1 MTSKNS
7 AFGGWPPTSFELK
20 SKLMTATLMIRLA
33 LTLLTTALLA
43 SCGGGGGGGVGGTT
57 TISSTT
63 TTTQSTGFAS
73 LPAAA
78 TLAARCAA
86 PRSGA
91 SPVTAAPYPDR
102 LGSLLNEQNWLAA
115 WTNDL
120 YLWYREVPYPTPTNY
135 STTGSYFK
143 VLKTSQLSPS
153 GAPKDRFHFS
163 QDTAAWEAESS
174 TDLQIGYGAT
184 WSLSNA
190 TPPRHALVAY
200 TEPGTPATS
209 LNPPLARGASILRVD
224 GVDFVN
230 DITQAGVAILNAA
243 LFPVSAGESHTFV
256 VQDPGSSTTRNITM
270 VSALFNSTPV
280 QNVGTLAGGTV
291 GYMLFNDHMAS
302 AESALI
308 NAFLQFQNAGVT
320 DLVLD
325 VRYNRGGY
333 LTVANELAYM
343 IAGPTRARGK
353 TFEQLSFN
361 DKHPNIDPVALTP
374 NTPILFRSTAVG
386 FGTTA
391 AGTALPTLN
400 LGRVFVLTGSDTC
413 SASES
418 VMNGLRGIGVEVIQI
433 GATTC
438 GKPYGFYPTD
448 NCGTTY
454 FSIQF
459 KGVNAAGFGD
469 YSDGFAPQNGATSG
483 LPADAILPGCAV
495 ADDFTHALG
504 DPAEARLAAALQ
516 YRTNGVCPTPAS
528 LSAARMAKA
537 QSSMDG
543 EVHKNLFLSNRI
555 LKR

>member
-1 MTSKNS
+1 M
-7 AFGGWPPTSFELK
+7 
-20 SKLMTATLMIRLA
+20 
-33 LTLLTTALLA
+33 
-43 SCGGGGGGGVGGTT
+43 
-57 TISSTT
+57 
-63 TTTQSTGFAS
+63 
-73 LPAAA
+73 
-78 TLAARCAA
+78 
-86 PRSGA
+86 
-91 SPVTAAPYPDR
+91 
-102 LGSLLNEQNWLAA
+102 
-115 WTNDL
+115 
-120 YLWYREVPYPTPTNY
+120 
-135 STTGSYFK
+135 
-143 VLKTSQLSPS
+143 
-153 GAPKDRFHFS
+153 
-163 QDTAAWEAESS
+163 
-174 TDLQIGYGAT
+174 
-184 WSLSNA
+184 
-190 TPPRHALVAY
+190 
-200 TEPGTPATS
+200 
-209 LNPPLARGASILRVD
+209 
-224 GVDFVN
+224 
-230 DITQAGVAILNAA
+230 
-243 LFPVSAGESHTFV
+243 
-256 VQDPGSSTTRNITM
+256 
-270 VSALFNSTPV
+270 
-280 QNVGTLAGGTV
+280 
-291 GYMLFNDHMAS
+291 
-302 AESALI
+302 
-308 NAFLQFQNAGVT
+308 
-320 DLVLD
+320 
-325 VRYNRGGY
+325 
-333 LTVANELAYM
+333 
-343 IAGPTRARGK
+343 
-353 TFEQLSFN
+353 SFN
-361 DKHPNIDPVALTP
+361 DKYPSIDPVTRAP

-418 VMNGLRGIGVEVIQI
+418 VMNGLRGVGVEVIQI

-469 YSDGFAPQNGATSG
+469 SSDGFAPQNGATSG